1 MERAI
6 HICME
11 LDDITTVYRRHHRAL
26 HAFLARG
33 SRVSHEA
40 DDLAQEVYLRLAR
53 MGAAAAPL
61 RSPKAFLFKTATN
74 LLRDRSR
81 RSYTRMSNVSV
92 SAHDVEIQDTSAE
105 PSRVLESR
113 QQLSAVARAVE
124 ALKPATQ
131 RAFLLNRLEAKSYTQ
146 IAAEMGIS
154 ISMVEKHV
162 SAAIAVLRAAQ
173 EC

>member
-1 MERAI
+1 MD
-6 HICME
+6 
-11 LDDITTVYRRHHRAL
+11 LNDIASVYRRYHPAL
-26 HAFLARG
+26 HAFLARS
-33 SRVSHEA
+33 SRVPHDA

-53 MGAAAAPL
+53 MSGTEAPL

-81 RSYTRMSNVSV
+81 RSHTRMSNASV
-92 SAHDVEIQDTSAE
+92 PTHDLEIQDTREE

-124 ALKPATQ
+124 ALKPTTQ

-162 SAAIAVLRAAQ
+162 SAAIALLRAAQ
-173 EC
+173 ER